1 MPDFGQMTPQHAIYI
16 PSVLL
21 LGLVTGYILG
31 ARAVRAELERRRRRM
46 KE

>member
-1 MPDFGQMTPQHAIYI
+1 MPDFGMMTPQHAIYI

-21 LGLVTGYILG
+21 VGVITGYVLG
-31 ARAVRAELERRRRRM
+31 ARAVRAELQRRRRNM